1 MRRYLFP
8 WHHKVRLQLA
18 VDGAIKILSSQ
29 FSFLDH
35 CVGHFCVAAATL
47 IERPGTLTQEF
58 LLWKRCAKKW
68 RRSSGADETSDRRNA
83 DRSTEKQPTG
93 QTRAEEPSQ
102 GLVGVPTRVAARPPT
117 NAKGLNT
124 TISSVHSVNS
134 VLSCPC
140 VPNGSH
146 MRQDFLISLTPPR
159 RGAAFPLCGLLTAET
174 WLQRIGH
181 KLPVNIAVPGMCF
194 NACFTPRWD
203 TSGRTT
209 AVTVISTKP
218 GGTRTVTL
226 GTSPNLH
233 LQPCNKCTNSDF
245 PVFFFFKTSSVI
257 MTSTL
262 ELRHPFRRTLCEKS
276 HLSIYDVCCN
286 CANQIISLY
295 INDAATCRHVF

>member
-1 MRRYLFP
+1 MR
-8 WHHKVRLQLA
+8 H
-18 VDGAIKILSSQ
+18 DI
-29 FSFLDH
+29 
-35 CVGHFCVAAATL
+35 
-47 IERPGTLTQEF
+47 
-58 LLWKRCAKKW
+58 
-68 RRSSGADETSDRRNA
+68 
-83 DRSTEKQPTG
+83 
-93 QTRAEEPSQ
+93 
-102 GLVGVPTRVAARPPT
+102 
-117 NAKGLNT
+117 
-124 TISSVHSVNS
+124 
-134 VLSCPC
+134 
-140 VPNGSH
+140 
-146 MRQDFLISLTPPR
+146 LISLTPPR

-174 WLQRIGH
+174 WIQRIGH

-245 PVFFFFKTSSVI
+245 PFFFFFVKDIICDYDQHIRSSASVPKD
-257 MTSTL
+257 T
-262 ELRHPFRRTLCEKS
+262 CEKS
-276 HLSIYDVCCN
+276 HLSIYDVRCN